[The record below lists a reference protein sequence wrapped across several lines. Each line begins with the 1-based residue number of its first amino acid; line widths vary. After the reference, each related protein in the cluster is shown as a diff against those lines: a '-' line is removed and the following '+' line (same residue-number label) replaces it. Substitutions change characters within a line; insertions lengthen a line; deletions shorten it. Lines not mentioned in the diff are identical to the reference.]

1 MILRFSEFVAAV
13 LVVGAIGLMTAGVSA
28 QGEAPGLR
36 PSQAMPSNQL
46 PGVLGK
52 VAFEQRLNEQ
62 LPLDLPFVNEAG
74 ERVRLGDY
82 FGRKPVVLAF
92 VYYECPMLCT
102 QVLNGLVRS
111 LRMLSFEMGGDYEVV
126 TVSFDPRET
135 PQLAAAKKAEY
146 GKALGKSGAD
156 VGWHFLTGAQD
167 QIDQL
172 AKAVGFRYEFDER
185 TGQYIHAAGI
195 VVLTPTGRLAR
206 YFYGIEY
213 STKDLRLG
221 LIEAANEQIGNPV
234 DQFML
239 LCFSYD
245 PASGKYTLAVLK
257 TLRLAGG
264 LTVIAIGLYVMVALR
279 RERRNRRRGMTV
291 NHH

>member
-1 MILRFSEFVAAV
+1 MTGANHRPLLLQTAALAALV
-13 LVVGAIGLMTAGVSA
+13 LCLFASA
-28 QGEAPGLR
+28 RLAAQPL
-36 PSQAMPSNQL
+36 SQEQ
-46 PGVLGK
+46 VERLGID
-52 VAFEQRLNEQ
+52 QRLDEE
-62 LPLDLPFVNEAG
+62 LPLNLVFTDEQGQQVKLEQ
-74 ERVRLGDY
+74 Y
-82 FGRKPVVLAF
+82 FGVRPVVLTL

-111 LRMLSFEMGGDYEVV
+111 LRMLSFEMSRDYEVV

-135 PQLAAAKKAEY
+135 PQLAAAKKSEY
-146 GKALGKSGAD
+146 TKALGKPGAET
-156 VGWHFLTGAQD
+156 GWHFLTGTQD

-185 TGQYIHAAGI
+185 SGQYIHAAGI

-234 DQFML
+234 DQLML

-264 LTVIAIGLYVMVALR
+264 LTVLAIGLYVFLTLR
-279 RERRNRRRGMTV
+279 RERRNRRRELTV
-291 NHH
+291 NHN

>member
-1 MILRFSEFVAAV
+1 MAKSSHHPSR
-13 LVVGAIGLMTAGVSA
+13 
-28 QGEAPGLR
+28 LR
-36 PSQAMPSNQL
+36 PVALAAALCLFGSALLQAQPLSKEQL
-46 PGVLGK
+46 ERIGID
-52 VAFEQRLNEQ
+52 QRLDEQ
-62 LPLDLPFVNEAG
+62 VPLGLAFADEEG
-74 ERVRLGDY
+74 QQVRLERY
-82 FGRKPVVLAF
+82 FGARPVILTL

-111 LRMLSFEMGGDYEVV
+111 LRMLSFETGRDYEVV

-135 PQLAAAKKAEY
+135 PALAAAKKAEY
-146 GKALGKSGAD
+146 AKALGKPGAGA
-156 VGWHFLTGAQD
+156 GWHFLTGTQD
-167 QIDQL
+167 QIEQL
-172 AKAVGFRYEFDER
+172 ARAVGFRYEFDER

-195 VVLTPTGRLAR
+195 AVLTPTGRLAR

-221 LIEAANEQIGNPV
+221 LIEASNEQIGGPA
-234 DQFML
+234 DQLML

-264 LTVIAIGLYVMVALR
+264 LTVLALGLYVVAALR
-279 RERRNRRRGMTV
+279 RERRNRRRELTV

>member
-1 MILRFSEFVAAV
+1 MNGSGHTHPLQGPALLAALALCLFGYAQLDAQPLSKEQV
-13 LVVGAIGLMTAGVSA
+13 ERIGIDQHLD
-28 QGEAPGLR
+28 
-36 PSQAMPSNQL
+36 
-46 PGVLGK
+46 
-52 VAFEQRLNEQ
+52 EQ
-62 LPLDLPFVNEAG
+62 LPLDLVFTDEQGQQVKLEQ
-74 ERVRLGDY
+74 Y
-82 FGRKPVVLAF
+82 FGSKPVILTL

-111 LRMLSFEMGGDYEVV
+111 LRMLSFEMARDYEVV

-135 PQLAAAKKAEY
+135 SALAAAKKAEY
-146 GKALGKSGAD
+146 GKSLGKPGAD
-156 VGWHFLTGAQD
+156 TGWHFLTGSQD

-172 AKAVGFRYEFDER
+172 TKAVGFRYELDER

-206 YFYGIEY
+206 YFYGVEF
-213 STKDLRLG
+213 SSKDLRLG
-221 LIEAANEQIGNPV
+221 LIEASNEQIGSPV
-234 DQFML
+234 DQFLL
-239 LCFSYD
+239 LCFHYD

-264 LTVIAIGLYVMVALR
+264 LTVLVIGLYVVVALR
-279 RERRNRRRGMTV
+279 RERRKRRRELTV

>member
-1 MILRFSEFVAAV
+1 MSGFGHSSSFRVPVLLAALV
-13 LVVGAIGLMTAGVSA
+13 LCAGGGDLGAQPLSKEQVERIGIDQHLD
-28 QGEAPGLR
+28 
-36 PSQAMPSNQL
+36 
-46 PGVLGK
+46 
-52 VAFEQRLNEQ
+52 EQ
-62 LPLDLPFVNEAG
+62 LPLGLVFTDEQGQQVKLEQ
-74 ERVRLGDY
+74 Y
-82 FGRKPVVLAF
+82 FGSKPVVLTL

-111 LRMLSFEMGGDYEVV
+111 LRMVSFEMARDYEVV

-146 GKALGKSGAD
+146 AKELGKPGAEA
-156 VGWHFLTGAQD
+156 GWHFLTGTQD
-167 QIDQL
+167 QIDL
-172 AKAVGFRYEFDER
+172 LTKAVGFRYELDER
-185 TGQYIHAAGI
+185 TGQYIHAAGV

-213 STKDLRLG
+213 SPKDLRLG
-221 LIEAANEQIGNPV
+221 LIEASNEQIGSPV
-234 DQFML
+234 DQFLL
-239 LCFSYD
+239 LCFHYD

-264 LTVIAIGLYVMVALR
+264 LTVLAIGLYVCVALR
-279 RERRNRRRGMTV
+279 RERRKRLRELTV

>member
-1 MILRFSEFVAAV
+1 MNGSGHRPLFLQSAA
-13 LVVGAIGLMTAGVSA
+13 LAALAMCLLAGVLLEA
-28 QGEAPGLR
+28 QPLSKEQVERIGID
-36 PSQAMPSNQL
+36 
-46 PGVLGK
+46 
-52 VAFEQRLNEQ
+52 QRLDEE
-62 LPLDLPFVNEAG
+62 LPLNLVFTDEQGQQVKLEQ
-74 ERVRLGDY
+74 Y
-82 FGRKPVVLAF
+82 FGTRPVVLTL

-102 QVLNGLVRS
+102 QVLNGLVRT
-111 LRMLSFEMGGDYEVV
+111 LRMLSFEMARDYEVV

-135 PQLAAAKKAEY
+135 PQLAAAKKTEY
-146 GKALGKSGAD
+146 AKALGKPGAD
-156 VGWHFLTGAQD
+156 TGWHFLTGSQD

-206 YFYGIEY
+206 YFYGIEF
-213 STKDLRLG
+213 SPKDLRLG
-221 LIEAANEQIGNPV
+221 LIEAANEQIGSPV

-264 LTVIAIGLYVMVALR
+264 LTVIAIGLYVLVALR
-279 RERRNRRRGMTV
+279 RERRNRRRELTV
-291 NHH
+291 NHN

>member
-1 MILRFSEFVAAV
+1 MTGANHRPLLLQTAA
-13 LVVGAIGLMTAGVSA
+13 LVGLALCLFASPRLEAQPLSQEQVERIGID
-28 QGEAPGLR
+28 
-36 PSQAMPSNQL
+36 
-46 PGVLGK
+46 
-52 VAFEQRLNEQ
+52 QRLDEE
-62 LPLDLPFVNEAG
+62 LPLNLVFTDEQGQQVKLEQ
-74 ERVRLGDY
+74 Y
-82 FGRKPVVLAF
+82 FGARPVVLTL

-111 LRMLSFEMGGDYEVV
+111 LRMLSFGMGRDYEVV

-135 PQLAAAKKAEY
+135 PQLAAAKKSEY
-146 GKALGKSGAD
+146 TKALGKPGAEA
-156 VGWHFLTGAQD
+156 GWHFLTGAQD

-185 TGQYIHAAGI
+185 SGQYIHAAGI

-234 DQFML
+234 DQLML

-264 LTVIAIGLYVMVALR
+264 LTVLAIGLYVFLTLR
-279 RERRNRRRGMTV
+279 RERRNRRRELTV
-291 NHH
+291 NHN